1 MNMGK
6 TIRTPYIFWS
16 SVQQEI
22 VQQKTRSSK
31 RLISLDSTE
40 KRERPKVSP
49 RGRNRNRRARKTLL

>member
-1 MNMGK
+1 MGK

-31 RLISLDSTE
+31 RLISLGSTE
-40 KRERPKVSP
+40 TSERQKSRPEEETGTGGLE
-49 RGRNRNRRARKTLL
+49 RHF